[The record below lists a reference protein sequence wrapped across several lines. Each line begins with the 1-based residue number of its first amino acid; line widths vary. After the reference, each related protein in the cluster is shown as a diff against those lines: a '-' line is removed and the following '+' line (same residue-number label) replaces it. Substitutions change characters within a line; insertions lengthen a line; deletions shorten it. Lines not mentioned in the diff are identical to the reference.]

1 MNWQCHLQWG
11 TFFSKVLSQFWYYN
25 LYNEWWK
32 TYTYEKRIGVPLVLL
47 WSGVRVRTLPPD
59 DPVPH
64 SVNTL
69 SLYDTRFTGYY
80 TNTLSPSTFHLPV
93 WWTRL
98 LIPLPFQPCSML
110 YVNTKELY
118 VTCLDPPYPKGVVIS
133 AVLYFQCTKWGWR
146 WGRGVGGVLSLTFCD
161 APCPGGCFEVRWFYV
176 CFQFMLP
183 SECTEGVISS
193 VFLDVTSS
201 MCTGAYSICLPLL
214 LPTCPVSEVG
224 VRAMC
229 EQFEVSYGKWHRLEI
244 VFNLPHRQR
253 G

>member
-1 MNWQCHLQWG
+1 M
-11 TFFSKVLSQFWYYN
+11 
-25 LYNEWWK
+25 
-32 TYTYEKRIGVPLVLL
+32 
-47 WSGVRVRTLPPD
+47 
-59 DPVPH
+59 
-64 SVNTL
+64 
-69 SLYDTRFTGYY
+69 
-80 TNTLSPSTFHLPV
+80 
-93 WWTRL
+93 
-98 LIPLPFQPCSML
+98 
-110 YVNTKELY
+110 
-118 VTCLDPPYPKGVVIS
+118 
-133 AVLYFQCTKWGWR
+133 
-146 WGRGVGGVLSLTFCD
+146 
-161 APCPGGCFEVRWFYV
+161 

-201 MCTGAYSICLPLL
+201 MCTGADSICLPLL